1 MGLRRKEDG
10 SIVVEA
16 SLIMPIFLSFVIL
29 LITMIRISIV
39 EIELNH
45 AVSEATKQISVH
57 MYPIGL
63 LYDGF
68 SNTKY
73 GEKTHEIAGKVE
85 KIRNEIIEAENK
97 ANDYSAFFPQEVKN
111 LLSIRKKFE
120 TGVVGV
126 YDSLLA
132 RTFQPIVDSYVDD
145 QIIQLENLQVTKITL
160 PNLKDRD
167 QVYFGI
173 NVRYDMPL
181 HIPFINKII
190 TFKQQAYE
198 RVWVGNQN
206 MTTLVPASPE
216 KEKKEDKE
224 QEEDKEKEKNEDN
237 DKDKEDLH
245 PLVIDSIASPVQRG
259 RKVRIIAKGPPD
271 QVATI
276 QLMYQSGFEKEKK
289 CTFSSDGWLLCD
301 IKIGGNSKEGT
312 YEAIIKVDGQTASGR
327 FEVMSKG
334 NMKKYRSKRKSS
346 IK

>member
-29 LITMIRISIV
+29 LTTMIRISIV

-73 GEKTHEIAGKVE
+73 GEKTHEVAGKVE
-85 KIRNEIIEAENK
+85 KIRNEIITAENK
-97 ANDYSAFFPQEVKN
+97 VNDYSAFFPQEVKN

-120 TGVVGV
+120 TGVIGG

-132 RTFQPIVDSYVDD
+132 RTFQPIVDSYVQD

-173 NVRYDMPL
+173 SVRYDMPL

-206 MTTLVPASPE
+206 ITTLVPASPE
-216 KEKKEDKE
+216 KAKEDKE
-224 QEEDKEKEKNEDN
+224 QEDKEKEKE
-237 DKDKEDLH
+237 KDKEDLH

-312 YEAIIKVDGQTASGR
+312 YEAIIKVDGQTVSGR
-327 FEVMSKG
+327 FEVKSKG
-334 NMKKYRSKRKSS
+334 NMKKYRFKRKNS
-346 IK
+346 IE